1 MKAVLKKRLEKLWET
16 IGDAQAE
23 LSDIATEHATY
34 CDERSEK
41 WHESE
46 AGERAEMDSGELE
59 DAQSNMEEVVACI
72 DRIIH

>member
-1 MKAVLKKRLEKLWET
+1 MRKALKSRLEKLWEI

-23 LSDIATEHATY
+23 LSAIATEHATY

-41 WHESE
+41 WHESD

-59 DAQSNMEEVVACI
+59 DAQANMEEIVACI